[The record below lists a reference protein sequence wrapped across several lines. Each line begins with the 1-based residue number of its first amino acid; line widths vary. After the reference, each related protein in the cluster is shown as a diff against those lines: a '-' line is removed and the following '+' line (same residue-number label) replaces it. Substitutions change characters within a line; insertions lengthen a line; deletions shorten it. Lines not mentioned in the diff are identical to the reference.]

1 MAQPEKQSLTFDF
14 NKAVARARQDY
25 PQAMENVT
33 IVDLDAPDAQAQI
46 NAWLATITPRVRQE
60 FEETPE
66 ALRKLSPDSFGFAVK
81 DPLGPNKIV
90 ALHSTP
96 QEHLDLLTYDKA
108 KQQAYTFLHE
118 LGHLVV
124 PVGIDDTNQSEH
136 AADAFAFI
144 EGIRQGILTK
154 NDAVKVANTR
164 ITHFMTAKDLDH
176 LTTASLDYVAVN
188 PEKQDFVSLSPQDVA
203 DIART
208 YAEVFANTPQ
218 DEQNLSIL
226 YAPVGDR
233 APKIDEMLA
242 RLGALAIAAPAD
254 SPTFY
259 IAARVVN
266 MMSRTGLID
275 ETKDVAGPDG
285 TNVSGP
291 AYWDAVKDAIYAKTQ
306 KTGADIRQL
315 LETLVPVPAR
325 KNGPAITP

>member
-25 PQAMENVT
+25 PKAMENVT

-176 LTTASLDYVAVN
+176 LTTATLDYVAVN
-188 PEKQDFVSLSPQDVA
+188 PEKQDFISLTPQEVA
-203 DIART
+203 GVARA

-242 RLGALAIAAPAD
+242 RMGALAIAAPAD
-254 SPTFY
+254 TPTFY

-266 MMSRTGLID
+266 MMSRSGLID

-285 TNVSGP
+285 AKVSGP
-291 AYWDAVKDAIYAKTQ
+291 EYWNTVKDAIDAKT
-306 KTGADIRQL
+306 KETGADIRQL
-315 LETLVPVPAR
+315 LETLVPVPPR
-325 KNGPAITP
+325 KNGPLRI